1 MSEQEENQAQVEEN
15 NQEENQPN
23 EEAQNTNEVPDNQ
36 VESNEQGENAE
47 GDAPQEEVQPEIQQ
61 KVYAPANPTIK
72 ECIYLN
78 QILPVSQIDNNID
91 AISTVVYE
99 NDDLLNEF
107 LQKVDNRTK
116 ICNDDPKGEF
126 IQCEQNRDGDSYRS
140 PLSNQYFP
148 PTEDANYPSEP
159 LRDLE
164 VKLHKMFL
172 QYTKAYYSSTA
183 HVSCYCWDIGE
194 SIQEGFGVAILIK
207 NAINHEK
214 DINTGIWDSSN
225 IVTVTFEEEGG
236 KIKANYN
243 LITTVRL
250 VMAFESKIC
259 GSVSL
264 SGSIARSAKTTKVV
278 KTHVEDSHIEN
289 IGVLVENLE
298 CNIRSTIETIYVM
311 KSKEI
316 VDTARYNPTLGKPGI
331 EQAQALKM
339 AFMASKEH

>member
-1 MSEQEENQAQVEEN
+1 MSDQGEQEQPQEYQDNNENVPNEENQTNEEGTQEVANDQV
-15 NQEENQPN
+15 PN
-23 EEAQNTNEVPDNQ
+23 EQEGDNQ
-36 VESNEQGENAE
+36 
-47 GDAPQEEVQPEIQQ
+47 PQEEPQPEIPQ
-61 KVYAPANPTIK
+61 KVYAPPNPTIK
-72 ECIYLN
+72 ECIALN

-107 LQKVDNRTK
+107 LQKVDNRTQ
-116 ICNDDPKGEF
+116 ICTDDPKGEF
-126 IQCEQNRDGDSYRS
+126 IKCEQNRDGDSYRS

-148 PTEDANYPSEP
+148 PTEDAKYPSQP

-164 VKLHKMFL
+164 EKLNKMFH
-172 QYTKAYYSSTA
+172 QYVKAYYSSTA

-194 SIQEGFGVAILIK
+194 SISEGFGVAVLIK
-207 NAINHEK
+207 NSINHEK

-225 IVTVTFEEEGG
+225 IVTVTFEDNDG
-236 KIKANYN
+236 KLKANYN
-243 LITTVRL
+243 LITTVSL

-264 SGSIARSAKTTKVV
+264 SGSIARSSHSSKIV
-278 KTHVEDSHIEN
+278 KNHVEDSHIEN
-289 IGVLVENLE
+289 IGVLIENLE
-298 CNIRSTIETIYVM
+298 SNIRNTIDTIYVM

-331 EQAQALKM
+331 EQAQALKN
-339 AFMASKEH
+339 AFMTGQKK